1 MQSEHLSAEMHL
13 DAYTPGSFANLWL
26 SGLLHH
32 LQLNGQPLRNTS
44 VRIPGPSFI
53 VYRCMLKIVPFFTI
67 YPLICLFHD
76 YTNIIPYRFFKANK
90 KEVVSNLFNTLEI
103 IQIS

>member
-53 VYRCMLKIVPFFTI
+53 VYRCMLKTVPFI
-67 YPLICLFHD
+67 NSYLFVYQFRD
-76 YTNIIPYRFFKANK
+76 YTNIIPYHFFKANK
-90 KEVVSNLFNTLEI
+90 KEVVSNLFNILKI